1 MTTAETIASETNA
14 GSGSAK
20 LHDAVRRA
28 NPVGTLTFLA
38 VNAISWQPLREV
50 FVDTP
55 ERAVLL
61 TRLTWL
67 TLFVA
72 LSGALFRAARIPWWL
87 GPPVSLAFLFWQIQS
102 LAARDLEVSGTPFRE
117 SPRWY
122 QHALRTA
129 RDSLSDV
136 DRIKSPAVAIFG
148 FVAIAL
154 TLGGLLL
161 VISHILAFE
170 VEGVFESLLPPAA
183 MLAVSS
189 ALSPGQGGAGD
200 SRRWAILFVAF
211 AGAHVIADGD
221 RKRRRRTR
229 WLNMQ
234 SPSGGR
240 AIAAVAVFGALLLFG
255 ASVLSVRLGAG
266 PLDRSVDWRTGLPKI
281 RTVDSPTVSLRRR
294 LVDLSNT
301 PMFRVDARD
310 ESNNPVRTYW
320 RQSGLDRF
328 DGTTWSQS
336 PRKYQNLNEGTKVRD
351 DGYGSTGGQRI
362 RQTITID
369 GLVDEWL
376 PTAYRPTRLL
386 KGPVGMKVSID
397 PTTGSVIVNTATSP
411 FLTYTFEAQ
420 VPEVPESSSQAGDPE
435 LERQMTALPALVT
448 DRVRRLAN
456 EVVAP
461 GGNDRVAQARLLE
474 KFFQSKFEYS
484 TSTRWSGQNPLE
496 NFLFDDRVGY
506 CEQFAS
512 AFAAMAR
519 SVGIPARVAVGFT
532 PGQAEP
538 DGRFLVTGENAH
550 AWPEILLGDV
560 GWVPF
565 EPTPGRGLLTT
576 PATTTTT
583 TLPPVSSTVPNTVA
597 ATPELIPVPEEESKG
612 RLWWLLGA
620 AVLLTLGAAS
630 ALYRF
635 RPGFRTQRRLE
646 RERQLLLADVPS
658 ERVDL
663 EWAWYQLLQA
673 FDDRETPGPS
683 SDDPAD
689 TKHGIPRLYR
699 SPTLTPLEL
708 ANHAANNRTLSDAQL
723 QSFRHVVAVVTEAR
737 FAPQGSVARD
747 RLASATVEADS
758 LRRELAEVAGPT
770 SELLH
775 STT

>member
-1 MTTAETIASETNA
+1 MTTTEAVTTGAAPT
-14 GSGSAK
+14 K
-20 LHDAVRRA
+20 LHEAIRRF
-28 NPVGTLTFLA
+28 NPVGTLTFLL
-38 VNAISWQPLREV
+38 VNAIAWQPLREV

-72 LSGALFRAARIPWWL
+72 LSGAVFRAIGIPWWV
-87 GPPVSLAFLFWQIQS
+87 GPPVALGLMFWMLRNLAI
-102 LAARDLEVSGTPFRE
+102 RDLANTGSPVDT

-122 QHALRTA
+122 QHALQTA

-189 ALSPGQGGAGD
+189 ALSPGQGGAGP
-200 SRRWAILFVAF
+200 SRRWAILFVAI

-229 WLNMQ
+229 WLNMRA
-234 SPSGGR
+234 PSGAR
-240 AIAAVAVFGALLLFG
+240 AFAALAGFAALLVFG

-266 PLDRSVDWRTGLPKI
+266 PLDRSVDWRTGLPKV

-310 ESNNPVRTYW
+310 ASDTPVRTYW

-336 PRKYQNLNEGTKVRD
+336 PRKYQNVSEGTLVRD
-351 DGYGSTGGQRI
+351 DGFGSASGQLI
-362 RQTITID
+362 KQTVRID

-376 PTAYRPTRLL
+376 PTAYRPLRLL
-386 KGPVGMKVSID
+386 KAPKGLKVSVD
-397 PTTGSVIVNTATSP
+397 PTTGSVIVNASTSRS
-411 FLTYTFEAQ
+411 LTYSFEARI
-420 VPEVPESSSQAGDPE
+420 PKIPESSTQPADPE
-435 LERQMTALPALVT
+435 LERQMTVLPDAVT
-448 DRVRRLAN
+448 DRVRNLAN
-456 EVVAP
+456 EVVAD
-461 GGNDRVAQARLLE
+461 GGNDRIAKARLLE
-474 KFFQSKFEYS
+474 QFFQSKFEYS
-484 TSTRWSGQNPLE
+484 TNTRWSGQNPLE

-532 PGQAEP
+532 PGKSEA

-550 AWPEILLGDV
+550 AWPEILLGDA

-565 EPTPGRGLLTT
+565 EPTPGRGLFS
-576 PATTTTT
+576 PSATTTTT
-583 TLPPVSSTVPNTVA
+583 VAPVSSTVPSTVA
-597 ATPELIPVPEEESKG
+597 ATPEPLVPVPQPKSEN
-612 RLWWLLGA
+612 RQLWWLLALA
-620 AVLLTLGAAS
+620 ALLTITSLTVFLRWRSGP
-630 ALYRF
+630 RK
-635 RPGFRTQRRLE
+635 QRRIE
-646 RERQLLLADVPS
+646 RQRQLLLADVPP

-663 EWAWYQLLQA
+663 EWAWYQLLEALDGQEA
-673 FDDRETPGPS
+673 KRTVETRIPI
-683 SDDPAD
+683 D
-689 TKHGIPRLYR
+689 TYG
-699 SPTLTPLEL
+699 SPTRTPLEL
-708 ANHAANNRTLSDAQL
+708 CQHAVDLGTINETQL
-723 QSFRHVVAVVTEAR
+723 RSFRQIVGVITEAR
-737 FAPQGSVARD
+737 FAPIGSASPQ
-747 RLASATVEADS
+747 RLHAAVTAADS
-758 LRRELAEVAGPT
+758 LRKELNESQTNATEPVGAV
-770 SELLH
+770 
-775 STT
+775 TT